1 MYPSFRQKLTAALL
15 AFGPF
20 GILAVALLDSL
31 VIPLPAGV
39 DVLVLTIAVEYGND
53 PRRAYF
59 AAFMAVLG
67 STVGNLALFMAARH
81 GMRWLIKDVTPSPRA
96 QKFHEWFHR
105 YGLLTVFVPCV
116 TPVIPFPLK
125 VFVVSAGALRTP
137 LSKFLL
143 VVLLARILRY
153 FGEAWLGLNLGP
165 HAEAF
170 LRRNAWSL
178 LGAALAM
185 AMVFYIA
192 IRWNERRRESVM

>member
-1 MYPSFRQKLTAALL
+1 LRVKLTAALL

-20 GILAVALLDSL
+20 GILLVALLDSL

-39 DVLVLTIAVEYGND
+39 DVLVLTIAVDSAAASEPY
-53 PRRAYF
+53 RAYF
-59 AAFMAVLG
+59 AALMAVIG
-67 STVGNLALFMAARH
+67 STIGNLALYWAARH
-81 GMRWLIKDVTPSPRA
+81 GSRRLIKDVTPSPRA
-96 QKFHEWFHR
+96 QKFQQWFHR

-125 VFVVSAGALRTP
+125 VFVVSAGALHTRV
-137 LSKFLL
+137 SKFLL
-143 VVLLARILRY
+143 VVVLARTIRY

-185 AMVFYIA
+185 AMGCYIA
-192 IRWNERRRESVM
+192 IRWNVRRRESVL

>member
-1 MYPSFRQKLTAALL
+1 MHSPLRQRLTAALL

-20 GILAVALLDSL
+20 GILLVALLDSL

-39 DVLVLTIAVEYGND
+39 DVLVLTIAVEYVND
-53 PRRAYF
+53 PQRAYF
-59 AAFMAVLG
+59 AAFMAVIG
-67 STVGNLALFMAARH
+67 STAGNIALFLAARH
-81 GMRWLIKDVTPSPRA
+81 GTRWLIKDVTPSPRA
-96 QKFHEWFHR
+96 QKFHDWFHR

-137 LSKFLL
+137 LSKFIL
-143 VVLLARILRY
+143 VVVTARILRY

-185 AMVFYIA
+185 AMIFYVA

>member
-1 MYPSFRQKLTAALL
+1 VHSSFRQKLTAALL

-20 GILAVALLDSL
+20 GILVVALLDSL
-31 VIPLPAGV
+31 VLPLPAGV
-39 DVLVLTIAVEYGND
+39 DVLVLTAAVESGNN
-53 PRRAYF
+53 PQRAYF

-67 STVGNLALFMAARH
+67 STAGNIALFLAARH
-81 GMRWLIKDVTPSPRA
+81 GTAWLIKDVTPSPRA
-96 QKFHEWFHR
+96 QKFHDWFHR
-105 YGLLTVFVPCV
+105 YGLLTVFVPCF

-125 VFVVSAGALRTP
+125 VFVVSAGALRTR
-137 LSKFLL
+137 LSKFIL
-143 VVLLARILRY
+143 VVLAARILRY

-178 LGAALAM
+178 LGAGRERARG
-185 AMVFYIA
+185 FYIA

>member
-1 MYPSFRQKLTAALL
+1 MHSPFRQRLTAALL

-20 GILAVALLDSL
+20 GILLVALLDSL

-39 DVLVLTIAVEYGND
+39 DVLVLTIAVEYVND
-53 PRRAYF
+53 PQRAYF

-67 STVGNLALFMAARH
+67 STAGNIALFMAARH
-81 GMRWLIKDVTPSPRA
+81 GARWLVKDVTPSPRA
-96 QKFHEWFHR
+96 QKFHDWFHR

-125 VFVVSAGALRTP
+125 VFVVSAGALRTRA
-137 LSKFLL
+137 SKFLL
-143 VVLLARILRY
+143 VVLVARMIRY

-178 LGAALAM
+178 LGAALAL
-185 AMVFYIA
+185 ATGCYIA
-192 IRWNERRRESVM
+192 IRWNERRHESVL